1 MCSNSNCSFV
11 KGREVYHLYCV
22 ESMII
27 LIRKLHVLKICRL
40 AMKLPT
46 CLFGIRWLV
55 VIVTPNF
62 DAFPFLKAL
71 YPLVKAFLGATQI
84 EA

>member
-1 MCSNSNCSFV
+1 
-11 KGREVYHLYCV
+11 
-22 ESMII
+22 
-27 LIRKLHVLKICRL
+27 
-40 AMKLPT
+40 MKLPT